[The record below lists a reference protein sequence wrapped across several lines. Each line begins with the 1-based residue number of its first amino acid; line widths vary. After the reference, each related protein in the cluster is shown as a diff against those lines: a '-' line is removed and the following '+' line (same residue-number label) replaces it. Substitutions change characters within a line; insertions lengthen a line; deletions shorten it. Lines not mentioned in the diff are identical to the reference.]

1 MIEWL
6 QEYADIFEVAIGL
19 ATVFVWIFYAQL
31 LLSNYRRQR
40 RPKLVINQGLGTALD
55 SRCLLSNMSQE
66 AIHIENVFGTLETE
80 RGRFTAPI
88 TDFEPPFNEEGPVG
102 LGQRTLQGPV
112 KSGNYMDIGTF
123 RDVLTAIGRYRRLPL
138 AEDEKCLAFDA
149 ISVTSLKIV
158 VIAIYGPEDD
168 PIAASR
174 LFQLL
179 HGEHGVRLKPSD
191 LDTQQM
197 FSRRG
202 RKSVKRWLKE
212 QG

>member
-1 MIEWL
+1 MLEWL
-6 QEYADIFEVAIGL
+6 EEYADVFDLAIGL

-31 LLSNYRRQR
+31 LLSNFRRQR
-40 RPKLVINQGLGTALD
+40 RPKLVINEGLGTELD

-88 TDFEPPFNEEGPVG
+88 TDFKPPVSEEGPVG
-102 LGQRTLQGPV
+102 LGQGTLQGPV

-123 RDVLTAIGRYRRLPL
+123 RDVITTIARYRRLPM
-138 AEDEKCLAFDA
+138 AEDEKCLDFDA
-149 ISVTSLKIV
+149 ISVTSIEIV

-174 LFQLL
+174 VFGLL
-179 HGEHGVRLKPSD
+179 DGEQGVRLKPSD
-191 LDTQQM
+191 FDTQQM
-197 FSRRG
+197 VSRRS
-202 RKSVKRWLKE
+202 RKSVKQWLNK
-212 QG
+212 QS